1 MSAGL
6 FLHFKKENLAYL
18 SLIAYDEGK
27 QSGRKGPFSFS
38 GDITGWHIQLPE
50 RHAFQR
56 RASPFIHRRP
66 ASARYPQA
74 SGEYKSRAE
83 MRKK

>member
-1 MSAGL
+1 MRRMSAGL

-38 GDITGWHIQLPE
+38 GDKTGRPYQLPNDMPFKE
-50 RHAFQR
+50 RLHHSYTEDLRPRGTR
-56 RASPFIHRRP
+56 RLPENIKA
-66 ASARYPQA
+66 AQ
-74 SGEYKSRAE
+74 K
-83 MRKK
+83 